1 MLKLT
6 NQRKSEEMKENMV
19 FRRSSKFQNIMKVL
33 GVSEKLFGLWV
44 AIINKGITC
53 MYNHNKQFFSILTL
67 LSFFK
72 HLDSDASLLFDK
84 MIKTSNKT

>member
-1 MLKLT
+1 
-6 NQRKSEEMKENMV
+6 MKENMV

-53 MYNHNKQFFSILTL
+53 MYNHNK
-67 LSFFK
+67 
-72 HLDSDASLLFDK
+72 
-84 MIKTSNKT
+84 